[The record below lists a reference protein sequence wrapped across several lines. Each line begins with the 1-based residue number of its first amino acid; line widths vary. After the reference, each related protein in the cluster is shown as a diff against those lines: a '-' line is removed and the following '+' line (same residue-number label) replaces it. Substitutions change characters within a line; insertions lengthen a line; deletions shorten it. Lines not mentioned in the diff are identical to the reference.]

1 MRDKVPDDVLLTMP
15 PAIQKIYKDEWL
27 MNKYEE
33 EYDEDDFS
41 ALSEELSRKLAGFMD
56 SLITCETGRAKTSE
70 LLLMVT

>member
-1 MRDKVPDDVLLTMP
+1 
-15 PAIQKIYKDEWL
+15 

-41 ALSEELSRKLAGFMD
+41 ALSEELSHKLAGFMD